1 MFLQIPD
8 TTTTTEKPKP
18 EELLSEL
25 PKIVENTIKV
35 PKKKKRKRKK
45 KKNSRKRKR
54 KPLKKRRKLF
64 FKRQG
69 FYAPY
74 TNSYTLPTRHRR
86 LRPRRPVNF
95 RKRFRVVPNN
105 HRNSRPMIPKAI
117 LKKRQDGASY
127 LKNLNSSFDVNRQ
140 VSS

>member
-1 MFLQIPD
+1 M
-8 TTTTTEKPKP
+8 
-18 EELLSEL
+18 

-54 KPLKKRRKLF
+54 KPLKKRRKKLF

-105 HRNSRPMIPKAI
+105 HRNSRPMIPKAV

-140 VSS
+140 VAKVHIL